1 VLRFDH
7 FAMRAIDVATRDAEP
22 SFLADYLAHALR
34 PLICLSY
41 PIERG
46 CCFEHFF
53 TKVGPI
59 GNINEHRHL
68 LLLRLLRIVPDF
80 MFMAHCSPRRCF

>member
-1 VLRFDH
+1 MSPPVTLSRPFLPTFWH
-7 FAMRAIDVATRDAEP
+7 TPFAIE
-22 SFLADYLAHALR
+22 
-34 PLICLSY
+34 Y

-46 CCFEHFF
+46 CCFEDFF

-59 GNINEHRHL
+59 GNINEHRHI